1 LNKNTEGVTAHTGC
15 QPVWRALCIG
25 PLVRGVPWQDNRFE
39 CPIARP
45 QPIFVWDPS
54 VEGRTAAR
62 HRRECPA
69 TDRGPVSCVVKGEGD
84 YHLGGCYR
92 GAI

>member
-1 LNKNTEGVTAHTGC
+1 MIKSTEGVAAHTGC

-45 QPIFVWDPS
+45 QPVFVWDPS
-54 VEGRTAAR
+54 VEGVQRQDTGVNAL
-62 HRRECPA
+62 CPA
-69 TDRGPVSCVVKGEGD
+69 AASDLCVVEG
-84 YHLGGCYR
+84 GR
-92 GAI
+92 